1 MEGLGE
7 NVTSIAS
14 LFMYGIDK
22 LVIDSFAR
30 HLYWFDSVALSI
42 CRMNYDGSKREV
54 VIRMKVNFYFFYMN
68 YFSELY
74 GYFS

>member
-14 LFMYGIDK
+14 SFMYGIDK
-22 LVIDSFAR
+22 LVVDSFAR
-30 HLYWFDSVALSI
+30 YLYWFDSVALSI

-68 YFSELY
+68 YSSELY